1 MANVAQIEIRA
12 QDKTTTAFRKVNSG
26 LTKLDQKLNQTKG
39 NMGMLNGGLGKMAGL
54 MGGVIGVAAITG
66 FAKNLLT
73 TADRLQKVGL
83 QLGLSVEKLQAYQ
96 FAASQSGINTEA
108 MNSALKKFNI
118 NIGKAGEG
126 FSEQVKGFE
135 DLGIAIFDTNGNL
148 RDSPEIFEEVANT
161 IAAMETPAAKASAA
175 VGLFGK
181 AGVDLLPLLN
191 QGAAGVRAFEK
202 TLVDAGGVI
211 SQEAADDIST
221 FNDKIDILG
230 RVLTANLAP
239 ALIAILPALT
249 LLAENIDLVAGFVA
263 TLAGVFIA
271 TKVWAFMGL
280 ITTAVTALN
289 VAMLLNP
296 YVLIATGI
304 AAIGT
309 VAYQYKDDISEWF
322 GFAEDGEENLKGVNK
337 ELPKLEKVQK
347 EIEKIEGK
355 RLKVAEK
362 FVKTSKKDVIP
373 NLKKLEEGL
382 GATKIEFV
390 NLAGDQGLG
399 GIQLAF
405 RSFFMSVLSDAT
417 FYLGGTNSTIEKNF
431 KNMKTDFEEFFK
443 ALDNIVLFEG
453 NDVKNAMTDV
463 MDDLVT
469 EVKKLNKI
477 QLKFRSFFMTVLGD
491 AKFYLGETSK
501 TAKLEFEKIFD
512 ALEAEVKAVDISIDT
527 TSIAVPD
534 TIFDFTNTVVQ
545 VPSAIFDSA
554 EKAEG
559 KLVSLVNKINN
570 YSASSRTASRRAVA
584 VTYNATGTSAGL
596 STANWNKP
604 FWFDEPRPE
613 GTRDWETNMLKY
625 KVPYIAEGVPS
636 QTAPMASPAA
646 RNASRGGGGSG
657 VVVNIYDGT
666 GQKISAYD
674 SEIRVQI
681 TERASRNSEFAALE

>member
-1 MANVAQIEIRA
+1 MANVATIEIRA

-39 NMGMLNGGLGKMAGL
+39 KMGMLNGGLGKMAGL

-83 QLGLSVEKLQAYQ
+83 QLGISVEKLQAYQ
-96 FAASQSGINTEA
+96 FAAGQTGVNTEA

-126 FSEQVKGFE
+126 FGEQVKGFE
-135 DLGIAIFDTNGNL
+135 NLGIAIYDTNGNL
-148 RDSPEIFEEVANT
+148 RDSPAIFEDVADK
-161 IAAMETPAAKASAA
+161 IALMESPAQKAEAA
-175 VGLFGK
+175 VALFGK

-191 QGAAGVRAFEK
+191 LGSAGVRDFEK
-202 TLVDAGGVI
+202 TLVNAGGVI
-211 SQEAADDIST
+211 GQDAADDIST
-221 FNDKIDILG
+221 FNDKIDLMG
-230 RVLTANLAP
+230 KVLTANLAP
-239 ALIAILPALT
+239 ILVAILPALT
-249 LLAENIDLVAGFVA
+249 LLAENIDLVAGAAGV
-263 TLAGVFIA
+263 LAGVFIA
-271 TKVWAFMGL
+271 TKLWTFIGT
-280 ITTAVTALN
+280 ITAAITAMN

-296 YVLIATGI
+296 FVLVATGI
-304 AAIGT
+304 AAAGV
-309 VAYQYKDDISEWF
+309 VAFTYKDDMSDWF
-322 GFAEDGEENLKGVNK
+322 SFAEDGEENLKGVNK
-337 ELPKLEKVQK
+337 ELPKLGKVQK
-347 EIEKIEGK
+347 EIAKIEGT

-362 FVKTSKKDVIP
+362 FVKTSKKDIIP

-390 NLAGDQGLG
+390 NLAGREGLG

-405 RSFFMSVLSDAT
+405 RSFFMDVWGDAT
-417 FYLGGTNSTIEKNF
+417 FYLGGTSATIKKNF
-431 KNMKTDFEEFFK
+431 TNMETDFEEFFK

-469 EVKKLNKI
+469 EVKALNTI
-477 QLKFRSFFMTVLGD
+477 SLKFRSFFMTVLGD
-491 AKFYLGETSK
+491 AKFYLEKTSLKAK
-501 TAKLEFEKIFD
+501 TEFGKIFD
-512 ALEAEVKAVDISIDT
+512 ALEAEVKAVDISFNT
-527 TSIAVPD
+527 TSVEVPK
-534 TIFDFTNTVVQ
+534 TIFDFTNTVVD
-545 VPSAIFDSA
+545 VPGDIFGTA
-554 EKAEG
+554 AKAEA
-559 KLVSLVNKINN
+559 KLVSLVARINS
-570 YSASSRTASRRAVA
+570 YSASSRTVGRTAVA
-584 VTYNATGTSAGL
+584 GSYQMGEDRSTY
-596 STANWNKP
+596 WNKP
-604 FWFDEPRPE
+604 FWEDEVPQGVRVWNANE
-613 GTRDWETNMLKY
+613 LKY
-625 KVPYIAEGVPS
+625 QVPS
-636 QTAPMASPAA
+636 ITEGARSQNAPSQMSSPAS